1 MTPLTKP
8 RATPP
13 LLPSRRA
20 RLEAI
25 QASAREALA
34 SVPAGTGV
42 GMFNRPVDTSAV
54 DAGWPA
60 AGMAPSP
67 LEALAALVRAR
78 RTGRAIPAQAA
89 ARTAVARFLGAAG
102 LSSARC
108 GNVVFHLG
116 ADRYVAAGDGFVAR
130 AGALRVTLEKPAR
143 GHGGGKPAA
152 GASKAKT
159 AEGVNLDRVR
169 GLVRDAAQAAKLGVA
184 APAAVE

>member
-1 MTPLTKP
+1 
-8 RATPP
+8 
-13 LLPSRRA
+13 
-20 RLEAI
+20 LEAI
-25 QASAREALA
+25 RASARAALA
-34 SVPAGTGV
+34 AVPAGTGV
-42 GMFNRPVDTSAV
+42 GMFPRPVDTSAV

-60 AGMAPSP
+60 AVMAPSP

-89 ARTAVARFLGAAG
+89 ARAAVARFLAAAG
-102 LSSARC
+102 LSFARC

-143 GHGGGKPAA
+143 GHGG
-152 GASKAKT
+152 KAKT

-169 GLVRDAAQAAKLGVA
+169 GLVRDAARAAKLGVA
-184 APAAVE
+184 ATAALK